1 MNSVIPTHTLFAPHL
16 LENPRHSPPRNDF
29 YSASTMSGRKRKA
42 STPPADDRMSTSP
55 TASPSVPNRTLPP
68 PLQPRFKRTR
78 TNAATG
84 RPLDLPR
91 LLETLSPTDLRSVI
105 TQLCTSHPSLTGV
118 VTSLAP
124 RPTLESTL
132 SVLHKY
138 EETFKSS
145 FPFGNRPTSDY
156 TYNRVKTAL
165 HSLLE
170 ALKDFTPSFLPPQEH
185 QPTVSLSYLDAV
197 TDIVHRLPNWD
208 TPSHNRS
215 KEEAYE
221 ELGSAW
227 AAVVKEATKR
237 SGGIQLGFVGWEDRV
252 RRHHELSGGRL
263 QGAVEELRKGL
274 GVWGG
279 GSGAAPMGSGMGIG
293 NAGMEERERVR
304 RELLS
309 GNYGAGMVGGGQ
321 W

>member
-29 YSASTMSGRKRKA
+29 YSTSSMSGRKRKA

-55 TASPSVPNRTLPP
+55 TVPNRTLPP
-68 PLQPRFKRTR
+68 PLQPRTKRTR
-78 TNAATG
+78 TSTATG
-84 RPLDLPR
+84 RPLELSR
-91 LLETLSPTDLRSVI
+91 LLETLSPADLRSVI
-105 TQLCTSHPSLTGV
+105 TELCSSHPTLTPV

-132 SVLHKY
+132 AVLHKY
-138 EETFKSS
+138 EEALKSS

-156 TYNRVKTAL
+156 TYNRVKGAL
-165 HSLLE
+165 QSLLE
-170 ALKDFTPSFLPPQEH
+170 ALKDFTPSFLPPQET
-185 QPTVSLSYLDAV
+185 QTNISLTYLDAV
-197 TDIVHRLPNWD
+197 TEIVHGLPDWD
-208 TPSHNRS
+208 TPSHNRA

-221 ELGSAW
+221 ELAAAW
-227 AAVVKEATKR
+227 AAVVKEAMKR

-252 RRHHELSGGRL
+252 RRHHEMSGGRL

-279 GSGAAPMGSGMGIG
+279 ASMGTGMGMS
-293 NAGMEERERVR
+293 AAMEERERVR

-309 GNYGAGMVGGGQ
+309 GNYGTGMVGGQ